1 MTYTFC
7 GRLTTG
13 ATLELADGS
22 RREVLLCPGHACDL
36 PEEHAWVKRMV
47 KRGYLVPAP
56 DSPAEKK
63 TAKAATP
70 AAAKE
75 KA

>member
-1 MTYTFC
+1 MNYRFC

-22 RREVLLCPGHACDL
+22 RREVLLFPGHTCDL

-56 DSPAEKK
+56 GHLAEKK
-63 TAKAATP
+63 TVKAMMPVAE
-70 AAAKE
+70 KE